1 MMSWRPA
8 ERGDAIPFLLQ
19 SHWDV
24 LMRYLG
30 IQIYDSQ
37 TSGAHRGLDFKEI
50 NTYRVLMEPSSHD
63 RTRDH
68 LPASI
73 SCQGIQ
79 DPDTF
84 QHIQVNAK

>member
-50 NTYRVLMEPSSHD
+50 NTYSVLMEPSSHD